1 MTASST
7 RCGVAPRAA
16 RPRPVL
22 SNRVRHSTALRAGDN
37 EAVHRDG
44 ELLWRRPG
52 IAHQT
57 VPATGPFM
65 KSTFRGASG
74 GGVVTRRGCEWQGKH
89 LDELRVTKILCQ
101 IILALKEC
109 HGHSSSAGDGH
120 GAKGGR
126 RPILHR
132 DLKPANVSN
141 ARLRS
146 SPRRRSQS
154 ATRLVSTGAP
164 RRSREREAWRLWT
177 GEGAQQ
183 RFASCTD
190 QLGHALLYGSRD
202 CERKAVRRARR
213 HLVRNESA
221 RNRWLLPCSLC
232 VRFDPT
238 GRPAASPTRPQL
250 SRRRSRRTTSSR
262 SP

>member
-1 MTASST
+1 MT
-7 RCGVAPRAA
+7 G
-16 RPRPVL
+16 
-22 SNRVRHSTALRAGDN
+22 
-37 EAVHRDG
+37 
-44 ELLWRRPG
+44 
-52 IAHQT
+52 
-57 VPATGPFM
+57 
-65 KSTFRGASG
+65 
-74 GGVVTRRGCEWQGKH
+74 RGCEWQGKH

-238 GRPAASPTRPQL
+238 GRPAASPTRPQR